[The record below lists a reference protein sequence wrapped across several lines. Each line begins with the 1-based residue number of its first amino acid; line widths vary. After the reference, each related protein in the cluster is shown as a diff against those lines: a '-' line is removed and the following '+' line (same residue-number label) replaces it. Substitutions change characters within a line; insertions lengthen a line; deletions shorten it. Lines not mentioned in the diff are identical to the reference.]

1 MDELSVIAEN
11 LAEADRMLWD
21 SWILRTAH
29 LSDLSYHLQKQLTR
43 RLADGE
49 EIEQILASVYGEFAE
64 RFTDQP
70 FSQNEGLVRL
80 IDLFTRVEL
89 CKSLSARSTERRIP
103 LWNSP
108 DPVIAYFQN
117 PFAGRV
123 LRSVTH
129 ALGGGEAYAAEDY
142 SAACEGVA
150 DGRFD
155 FCVLPVESARDG
167 VMSRFVQLIDRYDLF
182 TVLTCHLEL
191 DEDEYIRFALLA
203 AAPCALPTADRLQLR
218 LVTKEDQLWELLF
231 AANHLGAAL
240 IGCRML
246 PTENAATYQITLR
259 TGVEGISALTYYLGM
274 AASRSTFTGFY
285 AQLNLPAESEQA
297 LLD

>member
-11 LAEADRMLWD
+11 LADADRLLWD

-29 LSDLSYHLQKQLTR
+29 LSDLSDRLQKQLAK
-43 RLADGE
+43 RLEDGE
-49 EIEQILASVYGEFAE
+49 EVEQILSSVYGEFTE
-64 RFTDQP
+64 RFSNRP

-80 IDLFTRVEL
+80 IDLFTRMEL
-89 CKSLSARSTERRIP
+89 CKSLAEQSTERRIP
-103 LWNSP
+103 LYNSP

-142 SAACEGVA
+142 AAACEGVA

-182 TVLTCHLEL
+182 TVLTCYLEI

-203 AAPCALPTADRLQLR
+203 AAPCALPTADRLQLK
-218 LVTKEDQLWELLF
+218 LVAEKDQLWELLF
-231 AANHLGAAL
+231 AANRLGAAL

-246 PTENAATYQITLR
+246 PTDAATYQITLR
-259 TGVEGISALTYYLGM
+259 TGVKGIAALTYYLGM
-274 AASRSTFTGFY
+274 GASRSTFTGFY
-285 AQLNLPAESEQA
+285 TELQLPAESEQE